1 MLKFQQ
7 PMLFVGLGGTG
18 CEVGAQLEHRF
29 REEICGP
36 DGTRLS
42 ARFSGTRTYLAY
54 ELPSFLQF
62 VYADLD
68 GPELAEKRRTA
79 VPGGGHEIAARKTAH
94 VMTDLVPPRLGNS
107 RDVSESLR
115 NSLSSSVIDWL
126 PPIETDPRRGPLNH
140 GAGQLPTVARAVLF
154 ETLRQNPDAA
164 TGAITRAIDTI
175 NTSGEE
181 LASFG
186 TRLEGPCSVF
196 VVFSVAGGTGS
207 GLFYDYLHLIGNAMQ
222 QRDLVP
228 TILPLVL
235 LPSAFPLGS
244 GGGRAAE
251 LNAGSSLIDLFRLVD
266 SLVSRNQGRYIG
278 PRGRY
283 ASTEVRHPGR
293 SVPLE
298 ANQVETAYLFGHH
311 SGAARK
317 QDLHRCMVE
326 MMLTLTGAVPQAP
339 DDAERDAAAAQPRY
353 ESSMINRV
361 DIADRSPTGVGRRT
375 VATCAVASMTV
386 PVDELLDIVSSR
398 LLAEGVRFLEDPPA
412 VESNDTEIEAF
423 FTESGLGNLLFRPV
437 QNPPPPD
444 RVDGYEAIVRMLGE
458 RARAMAEI
466 VDSLWTRL
474 GEEVSKMVGNFVPD
488 AAASVLLQRMDI
500 FRLSRVVNG
509 VDAAGTERTR
519 KGVNGMLAD
528 RRASAGGPDQSQ
540 ASCPSG
546 GGLSKPRLR
555 RMRFDD
561 DAVQALL
568 ADQDGWYRQ
577 RARQQW
583 HRAWDEAHR
592 QWVPTWNQFRDEL
605 AKVVKSLR
613 AHVDTEEKR
622 RPGRLAALYSPRVG
636 VAYLLPPGD
645 DQLDRFY
652 QDVRDEFA
660 MTFGKDPAFPAN
672 PNPGAILSRVLRGD
686 GWPQVHAASR
696 GPRHEP
702 QRAVEK
708 ARELIK
714 GRIDGLNNDPHRDP
728 LLPRLNQLLVRA
740 AGGTVKVRDADLAQF
755 RNKLAGLLPGDFAPP
770 GEGNLHMII
779 SYPASSDDRD
789 LERFLETEIRIPADR
804 LLGRPEFRHIDAEA
818 LSVVLERTSMGIT
831 EVPEVRHTVR
841 TWYDAG
847 WRQQPADRLRWRRR
861 LAPDPGYLL
870 ISPEDRVQ
878 VLHRLLCAVWNG
890 QVKTEGPDPG
900 NPPAI
905 VIDTSEDGVAMKLE
919 LNRFAGLSSW
929 GSVLRAYEQW
939 IVANDDRQAFKLT
952 DRLMNLEPFRLRE
965 GDARPSALFT
975 TLVGIAPGE
984 LNAVREERRR
994 PGRDQSPLLRM
1005 LEDFWYVR
1013 STDPAAPDGDRSA
1026 LFHDALQ
1033 LPFLE
1038 SDDAVA
1044 HSLQQ
1049 LFEATRNGG
1058 PR

>member
-18 CEVGAQLEHRF
+18 CEVGAQLERRF

-42 ARFSGTRTYLAY
+42 ARSSYTRTYLTY

-68 GPELAEKRRTA
+68 GPDLAEKRRTA
-79 VPGGGHEIAARKTAH
+79 VPGGGHEIAARKTAQ
-94 VMTDLVPPRLGNS
+94 VMTDLVPPKLGNS

-115 NSLSSSVIDWL
+115 NSLGSSVIGWL
-126 PPIETDPRRGPLNH
+126 PPIETDPRRGPLKH

-186 TRLEGPCSVF
+186 TRLERSCSVF

-228 TILPLVL
+228 TIVPLVL
-235 LPSAFPLGS
+235 LPSAFPVGS

-251 LNAGSSLIDLFRLVD
+251 LNAGSSLIDLFRLLD

-298 ANQVETAYLFGHH
+298 ANQVETAYLFGHR

-326 MMLTLTGAVPQAP
+326 MMLTLTGAVPQSP
-339 DDAERDAAAAQPRY
+339 DDAEPDDVAQPRY
-353 ESSMINRV
+353 EGIVINRV
-361 DIADRSPTGVGRRT
+361 DIADRAPTGVGRRT

-398 LLAEGVRFLEDPPA
+398 LLAEGVRFLDDPPA
-412 VESNDTEIEAF
+412 VESNDTEIEKF
-423 FTESGLGNLLFRPV
+423 FTASGLENLLYRHV
-437 QNPPPPD
+437 QNPPPLD

-466 VDSLWTRL
+466 ADSLQARL
-474 GEEVSKMVGNFVPD
+474 GEEASKMVVNFDPN
-488 AAASVLLQRMDI
+488 AAAGALLERMDI

-509 VDAAGTERTR
+509 VDTAGTERTR

-528 RRASAGGPDQSQ
+528 RRTSAGGPDQSQ
-540 ASCPSG
+540 TSCPSG
-546 GGLSKPRLR
+546 RDLPKPKLR
-555 RMRFDD
+555 RLRFDD
-561 DAVQALL
+561 DAVQAVL
-568 ADQDGWYRQ
+568 ADQDGWYHR

-605 AKVVKSLR
+605 AKVVQSLR
-613 AHVDTEEKR
+613 NHVDTEEKR

-636 VAYLLPPGD
+636 VAYLLPPGN
-645 DQLDRFY
+645 DQLDEFY
-652 QDVRDEFA
+652 QDVRGEFA
-660 MTFGKDPAFPAN
+660 KTFGRDPTFPAN
-672 PNPGAILSRVLRGD
+672 PNPGAILYRVLHGT
-686 GWPQVHAASR
+686 GWPQVHAEARR
-696 GPRHEP
+696 GPRHES

-714 GRIDGLNNDPHRDP
+714 GRIDGLNNDPERDP
-728 LLPRLNQLLVRA
+728 LLPRLGQLLVRA
-740 AGGTVKVRDADLAQF
+740 SGGPAKVRDADLAQF

-770 GEGNLHMII
+770 GEGHLHMII
-779 SYPASSDDRD
+779 SYPAASDNQG

-804 LLGRPEFRHIDAEA
+804 LAGRPEFRHIDAET

-831 EVPEVRHTVR
+831 EVPEVRHTIR
-841 TWYDAG
+841 TWHDAG
-847 WRQQPADRLRWRRR
+847 RQQQPADRLRWRRR

-870 ISPEDRVQ
+870 ISPEDRVH

-890 QVKTEGPDPG
+890 QVKAEGPEPG

-905 VIDTSEDGVAMKLE
+905 VIDTSKDGVAMRLE

-939 IVANDDRQAFKLT
+939 VVTNDDRQAVKLT
-952 DRLMNLEPFRLRE
+952 DRLMNLEPFSLRD

-975 TLVGIAPGE
+975 KLVEIAPDE
-984 LNAVREERRR
+984 LNAVRKERQR

-1013 STDPAAPDGDRSA
+1013 STDPATPDGDRYA

-1044 HSLQQ
+1044 HNLQQ